1 MQSESKVMKFGQLF
15 FCVIL
20 TVAMLLGIG
29 SCQRNETAS
38 EVPTVYI
45 ISPHA
50 SDIQRE
56 FGDGFAAWH
65 LAKYKTPAQ
74 VKWPN
79 LGGGT
84 SVIVRYLD
92 AQYKANGSAGVDL
105 VFGGGSGTFDDLLR
119 AGFIVPP
126 TPALPKEV
134 TDTLPREFQGIPMRG
149 PNDVW
154 FGATMS
160 YFGIIVNKDRLREL
174 KLDRPT
180 KWENLAEYGWF
191 DELSLADPSKSGS
204 VRTCYEMVLQQYGW
218 EKGWPILVKM
228 FANAQSIREGGS
240 NPAEE
245 AGLGNAAAGV
255 VIDFFGR
262 FHIAKQGSKVLEFI
276 VPEGGSSL
284 DPDPIAMLK
293 NGPNP
298 ELASRFMEYVLS
310 AEGQR
315 LWVLR
320 PGTPG
325 GPKYKTLGRM
335 SLRREIYEKET
346 AYLTDPMNPFVQAPP
361 LKLDRKA
368 QSLRSAYLGD
378 LIRSCLIDEHEALKA
393 ARKAAH
399 AAGDKPEVMAMF
411 DRLPFTAEEMAGINA
426 LYRAK
431 DPKEAERNQAELRMK
446 WRSFYSQLAHDIADA
461 AAK

>member
-1 MQSESKVMKFGQLF
+1 MNLIRN
-15 FCVIL
+15 IL
-20 TVAMLLGIG
+20 IAALIALPVLMVSCKQNDSDAGIP
-29 SCQRNETAS
+29 A
-38 EVPTVYI
+38 VYI

-56 FGDGFAAWH
+56 FADGFAAWH
-65 LAKYKTPAQ
+65 LARYGTPARIQ
-74 VKWPN
+74 WPN
-79 LGGGT
+79 IGGGT
-84 SVIVRYLD
+84 SVIARYLD
-92 AQYKANGSAGVDL
+92 AQYKAHGSAGVDL

-119 AGFIVPP
+119 NGFIVPP
-126 TPALPKEV
+126 EPKLPTSV
-134 TDTLPREFQGIPMRG
+134 LDSLPREIQGIPMRG

-160 YFGIIVNKDRLREL
+160 YFGIIVNKDRVREL
-174 KLDRPT
+174 KLQRPT
-180 KWENLAEYGWF
+180 KWENLAEYGWH

-228 FANAQSIREGGS
+228 FANAQSIRESGS
-240 NPAEE
+240 APAEE

-284 DPDPIAMLK
+284 DPDPVAMLK
-293 NGPNP
+293 NAPNP
-298 ELASRFMEYVLS
+298 ELASHFMEYVLS

-325 GPKYKTLGRM
+325 GPRFKTLGRM
-335 SLRREIYEKET
+335 SLRREIYENET
-346 AYLTDPMNPFVQAPP
+346 QYLTDPMNPFAQAPP
-361 LKLDRKA
+361 LKLDRKS

-378 LIRSCLIDEHEALKA
+378 LIRSCLIDNLEELKA
-393 ARKAAH
+393 ARKAIH
-399 AAGDKPEVMAMF
+399 ARGDKPEELALLE
-411 DRLPFTAEEMAGINA
+411 RLPFTVDEMAA
-426 LYRAK
+426 LSARYRAK
-431 DPKEAERNQAELRMK
+431 DPKEAEINQAELRRQ
-446 WRSFYSQLAHDIADA
+446 WRTFYTQLTSEIIN
-461 AAK
+461 KN